1 MQRKTTH
8 NHQFTSVPFHVLLY
22 MSWRNLLARKLRS
35 SLTILGVVIGIGA
48 IFFLLSLG
56 LGLQNLV
63 TKEVIGNASVR
74 SIDIF
79 SPNSRVVKLN
89 SEQLQTIKN
98 LPQVSTL
105 GASYSF
111 AGSITFNRSEIDSI
125 AYGVDMPYQQLSNL
139 QVVKGHLLK
148 KDKLDS
154 VFVNTALLAAIGI
167 EDPDKALGKKINLKI
182 PLRETSSGTDSVLE
196 KSLIVEGVI
205 NSGSGS
211 EVFLPAVLLEQAG
224 ADQYSQAKL
233 LAQEAADVVN
243 LRKQIESLGFETT
256 SPVDT
261 IDEINQIFKYFNIIL
276 AGFGAI
282 GMIVAVLGMFNTLTI
297 SLLERTRE
305 TGLMIALGGRRKDM
319 RILFILEAML
329 LSLIGS
335 IIGVLLAMLGGWGVN
350 LLMNKIANG
359 RGVAQ
364 HFELFATPLWLIVSL
379 ILFMTLVGVLVVL
392 LPAHRAE
399 KINPINALRR
409 E

>member
-1 MQRKTTH
+1 MQSKTAH
-8 NHQFTSVPFHVLLY
+8 SRFASVPFHVLLF

-79 SPNSRVVKLN
+79 SPNSRIVKLN
-89 SEQLQTIKN
+89 NEQLQTIKN
-98 LPQVSTL
+98 LPQITTL

-111 AGSITFNRSEIDSI
+111 ASSIMFNRSEIDSI
-125 AYGVDMPYQQLSNL
+125 AYGIDIPYQQLSNL
-139 QVVKGHLLK
+139 QVIKGHLLK
-148 KDKLDS
+148 KNELDN

-167 EDPDKALGKKINLKI
+167 EDPGKALGKKIDLNI
-182 PLRETSSGTDSVLE
+182 PLRETRNGEESTFERSFT
-196 KSLIVEGVI
+196 IAGVI

-211 EVFLPAVLLEQAG
+211 EVFLPSTLLEQAG

-233 LAQEAADVVN
+233 LVQETADVATI
-243 LRKQIESLGFETT
+243 RKQIESLGFETT

-297 SLLERTRE
+297 SLLERTKE

-335 IIGVLLAMLGGWGVN
+335 IIGVFLAILGGWGVN
-350 LLMNKIANG
+350 FLMNSIASR

-392 LPAHRAE
+392 LPARRAE
-399 KINPINALRR
+399 RINPINALRR